1 VVRLQLRGARRARH
15 GARDARARNEICAE
29 RLGELQAGLVPPP
42 SGVGS
47 LLGLPELDALEA
59 RIMERA
65 APPLLSAGE
74 RMARCACAVAAGTA
88 SQRLD
93 YAIHT
98 ATFRLWPASDIAAA
112 RSDFVDLATNSRCAG
127 ASP

>member
-1 VVRLQLRGARRARH
+1 
-15 GARDARARNEICAE
+15 
-29 RLGELQAGLVPPP
+29 
-42 SGVGS
+42 
-47 LLGLPELDALEA
+47 
-59 RIMERA
+59 MERA